1 MSPLDRIAQLNA
13 RVAELEN
20 ANALLRSQLADGQ
33 EQAKR
38 DSKTIAHL
46 NQECPDCEEPAP
58 TCEHCGGDGCID
70 YLDGD
75 GGDWGE
81 DCPSEENH
89 LIICRHCGGTGYAK

>member
-1 MSPLDRIAQLNA
+1 MKKTKSTPRATPRRCAVSTGSAGSISDAQ
-13 RVAELEN
+13 
-20 ANALLRSQLADGQ
+20 DY
-33 EQAKR
+33 
-38 DSKTIAHL
+38 
-46 NQECPDCEEPAP
+46 PDCEEPAP

-89 LIICRHCGGTGYAK
+89 LIICRHCGGTGYAR

>member
-1 MSPLDRIAQLNA
+1 M
-13 RVAELEN
+13 
-20 ANALLRSQLADGQ
+20 
-33 EQAKR
+33 K
-38 DSKTIAHL
+38 KTKSTPRATPRRCAVSTGSAGSI
-46 NQECPDCEEPAP
+46 PDCEEPAP

-89 LIICRHCGGTGYAK
+89 LIICRHCGGTGYAR